1 MTTAPDTANPATTP
15 LLPRARRPRSDDGP
29 ADVRRYTPLA
39 RAGIITALLVV
50 AVLWLAPLVW
60 ALLTSLKQEADTTTV
75 PLEVIPERGFT
86 LQAYASVLANGNL
99 VTWFVNSTVVAL
111 VVTVLTVALSAA
123 AAYGF
128 SRTRFR
134 GRNALFALTIAGIM
148 VPPQILIVPLY
159 RQMLAMGLADT
170 YAGIILP
177 QLVLPAMV
185 FILKKFFDGI
195 PHELEEAARVDG
207 AGSLRIFLQIVLPLS
222 RSILAAVV
230 DLRVHPRVE
239 QLPVAVHHH
248 LRPWPDDAPGGA
260 GAGAERVR
268 SSLCPG
274 DGLGDPRRTAAD
286 RRVHAVP
293 APDHPRGRHHRPRRN
308 VSRTTIQEG
317 TPCPAHA

>member
-1 MTTAPDTANPATTP
+1 VTTVLPLARHTP
-15 LLPRARRPRSDDGP
+15 SQLQ
-29 ADVRRYTPLA
+29 RYTPLV
-39 RAGIITALLVV
+39 RAGLITALAVL

-60 ALLTSLKQEADTTTV
+60 ALLTSLKHEGDTTTV
-75 PLEVIPERGFT
+75 PIEIVPERGFT

-99 VTWFVNSTVVAL
+99 VTWFVNSTIVTV
-111 VVTVLTVALSAA
+111 VVTVITVALSTS

-159 RQMLAMGLADT
+159 REMLALGLADT

-185 FILKKFFDGI
+185 FILKKFFDAI

-222 RSILAAVV
+222 RSILAAVSIFV
-230 DLRVHPRVE
+230 FIHAWNNFLWPFIITSDPGLMT
-239 QLPVAVHHH
+239 LPVGLVQVQSAFG
-248 LRPWPDDAPGGA
+248 LRYAQVMASSILA
-260 GAGAERVR
+260 GLPLIVVFMLFQRQIIRGVATT
-268 SSLCPG
+268 
-274 DGLGDPRRTAAD
+274 GLG
-286 RRVHAVP
+286 
-293 APDHPRGRHHRPRRN
+293 
-308 VSRTTIQEG
+308 G
-317 TPCPAHA
+317 T

>member
-1 MTTAPDTANPATTP
+1 VTTAQTAATAAGPTVP
-15 LLPRARRPRSDDGP
+15 PRRSRRRQGGGSDI
-29 ADVRRYTPLA
+29 RRYTPLA
-39 RAGIITALLVV
+39 RAGLVTALAVL
-50 AVLWLAPLVW
+50 AVLWLAPLFW
-60 ALLTSLKQEADTTTV
+60 ALATSLKQEADTTTV
-75 PLEVIPERGFT
+75 PLELVPDRGFT

-99 VTWFVNSTVVAL
+99 VTWFANSTLVTV

-134 GRNALFALTIAGIM
+134 GRRLLFALTIAGIM

-195 PHELEEAARVDG
+195 PHELEEAARMDG

-222 RSILAAVV
+222 RSILAAVAIFV
-230 DLRVHPRVE
+230 FIHAWNNFLWPFIITSDPGLMT
-239 QLPVAVHHH
+239 LPVGLVQVQSSFGVRYAQVM
-248 LRPWPDDAPGGA
+248 A
-260 GAGAERVR
+260 GTILAGLPLILMFMLFQRQIIRGVATT
-268 SSLCPG
+268 
-274 DGLGDPRRTAAD
+274 GLG
-286 RRVHAVP
+286 
-293 APDHPRGRHHRPRRN
+293 
-308 VSRTTIQEG
+308 G
-317 TPCPAHA
+317 T

>member
-1 MTTAPDTANPATTP
+1 VTTAPDTANPATTP
-15 LLPRARRPRSDDGP
+15 VLPRARRSRADDGP

-39 RAGIITALLVV
+39 RAGIITALAVV

-60 ALLTSLKQEADTTTV
+60 AVLTSLKHEADTTTV
-75 PLEVIPERGFT
+75 PLEVVPDRGFT
-86 LQAYASVLANGNL
+86 LQAYSSVLANGDL
-99 VTWFVNSTVVAL
+99 ITWFFNSTVVTL

-170 YAGIILP
+170 YLGIILP

-195 PHELEEAARVDG
+195 PNELEEAARVDG

-222 RSILAAVV
+222 RSILAAVSIFV
-230 DLRVHPRVE
+230 FIHAWNNFLWPFIITSDPGLMT
-239 QLPVAVHHH
+239 LPVGLVQVQSSFGVRYAQVMASAI
-248 LRPWPDDAPGGA
+248 LA
-260 GAGAERVR
+260 GLPLIVVFMLFQRQIIRGVATT
-268 SSLCPG
+268 
-274 DGLGDPRRTAAD
+274 GLG
-286 RRVHAVP
+286 
-293 APDHPRGRHHRPRRN
+293 
-308 VSRTTIQEG
+308 G
-317 TPCPAHA
+317 T